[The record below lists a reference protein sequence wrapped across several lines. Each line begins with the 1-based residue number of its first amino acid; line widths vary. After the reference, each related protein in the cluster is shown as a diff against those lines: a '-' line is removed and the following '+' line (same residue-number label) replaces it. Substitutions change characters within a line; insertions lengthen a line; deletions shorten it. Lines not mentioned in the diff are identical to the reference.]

1 MNLYDTDEIKRV
13 ADCQE
18 LMRTEFKVNE
28 RQKGR
33 FDCPWRTGSDS
44 GALAVE
50 KDKWYDHVAKEGGD
64 VITLVCKAKDM
75 NFIQANEWLGER
87 YHLTPKT
94 KTREQRKVVAEYIYT
109 DKDNIPLHKKIRY
122 QPKSFSQ
129 EHYTP
134 EGWKA
139 GLMKGTDPVLYRLP
153 AVMKQVKEKKYVFL
167 VEGEKDADNLIN
179 LGFCATTQTM
189 GAGKWL
195 ESYTEV
201 LRGANVCIIADKD
214 IPGREHAAMVAKEL
228 SGKVNTIKVIELP
241 GEQVKD
247 ASDWIETGGT
257 AEKLKAMVSEAKEYH
272 PDKSNERTKSL
283 AKQCNQEPFCN
294 FTWEDVATSSGSLQR
309 VKRPKL
315 INQLC
320 EEVLDRFMGFPR
332 RVSGDL
338 FDHDRKTGKIRTF
351 SDSTAL
357 FAWIQEKSNKPVN
370 WAKIEGAVT
379 QEQLFIALRENVS
392 AYEMI
397 TPVPTWPKRD
407 DVYYTFGKLPEPA
420 EDHNHL
426 ETLLGFFNPADGN
439 NAILLRALIASPLY
453 YKVKVDRPLWV
464 IDSDTAQGSG
474 KTKLAEA
481 IARLYGSDEGDEGE
495 PFWVDVKSIINEQ
508 SADRVWRRLLSSTG
522 RRKRVVLID
531 NVTGFL
537 SAPSLAT
544 LVTQGSIS
552 GLAPYGRG
560 EETRPNDLT
569 YIITSNSARFDR
581 DLIARSIFI
590 KVNKPDNP
598 DPHWADRLFAYIRQ
612 FRLNILSEIIDLLQ
626 KGVAGEVATRTRFRS
641 WELDVMAPMT
651 GNEIDR
657 IEALEANE
665 ELQAESD
672 YDRENAEE
680 VRKYFR
686 AKIELRYGK
695 DGGAFIP
702 NNLVK
707 KWFFEA
713 LPDELQIR
721 KNAIPQIVKNWVK
734 AGLLPEVNVRIN
746 KTPNGVRGFAWN
758 IKFIEYGDWKGVVV
772 YQESVVSI

>member
-1 MNLYDTDEIKRV
+1 MNLYDVEEIKRV

-18 LMRTEFKVNE
+18 LMRTVFKVQE
-28 RQKGR
+28 HQKGR

-44 GALAVE
+44 GALAAE
-50 KDKWYDHVAKEGGD
+50 RDKWFDHVAKEGGD
-64 VITLVCKAKDM
+64 VITLVCKGLDK
-75 NFIQANEWLGER
+75 NFIEANTWLGDY
-87 YHLTPKT
+87 YHLTPRT
-94 KTREQRKVVAEYIYT
+94 KTREQRKVVAEYIYK

-134 EGWKA
+134 DGWKP
-139 GLMKGTDPVLYRLP
+139 GLMPGVDPVLYQLP
-153 AVMKQVKEKKYVFL
+153 DIIQGVAAKRWIFL
-167 VEGEKDADNLIN
+167 AEGEKDADNLIK
-179 LGFCATTQTM
+179 LGCCATTQTM

-195 ESYTEV
+195 DSYTEV
-201 LRGANVCIIADKD
+201 LRGAYVCIIADKD
-214 IPGREHAAMVAKEL
+214 DPGRAHAAMVAKAL
-228 SGKVNTIKVIELP
+228 IGNASQIKVIELP
-241 GEQVKD
+241 GEKVKD
-247 ASDWIETGGT
+247 ASDWIEAGGT
-257 AEKLKAMVSEAKEYH
+257 KEQLQKIVREQKPYEEI
-272 PDKSNERTKSL
+272 KERSKEL
-283 AKQCNQEPFCN
+283 AKQCNQEAFSN
-294 FTWEDVATSSGSLQR
+294 FVWEDHATSSGSLQR

-320 EEVLDRFMGFPR
+320 DEVLDRFMGFPR

-338 FDHDRKTGKIRTF
+338 FDHDRKTGKIRIF

-357 FAWIQEKSNKPVN
+357 FAWIQEKSNQPVN
-370 WAKIEGAVT
+370 WARIEGAVT
-379 QEQLFIALRENVS
+379 QEQLFIALRENVR

-397 TPVPTWPKRD
+397 TPVPTWPKRE
-407 DVYYTFGKLPEPA
+407 DVYYTFGRLPDPDES
-420 EDHNHL
+420 HKHL
-426 ETLLGFFNPADGN
+426 ETFLGFFNPADAN
-439 NAILLRALIASPLY
+439 NHILLRALVASPLY

-481 IARLYGSDEGDEGE
+481 IARLYGSDDGDEGE

-508 SADRVWRRLLSSTG
+508 SADRVWRRLLSSNG

-590 KVNKPDNP
+590 KVNKPDKP
-598 DPHWADRLFAYIRQ
+598 DPHWAERLFAYIRKH
-612 FRLNILSEIIDLLQ
+612 RLNILAEVIDILNKGTVGEID
-626 KGVAGEVATRTRFRS
+626 TRTRFRG
-641 WELDVMAPMT
+641 WEMDIMASMA
-651 GNEIDR
+651 GGEEER
-657 IEALEANE
+657 IKAINANM

-680 VRKYFR
+680 LRKFFR

-695 DGGAFIP
+695 DGCAFIP
-702 NNLVK
+702 NSLAK
-707 KWFFEA
+707 TWFMEA
-713 LPDELQIR
+713 LPDEDRIS
-721 KNAIPQIVKNWVK
+721 KSAIPQRIINWAK
-734 AGLLPEVNVRIN
+734 ADLLPEINVRAN
-746 KTPNGVRGFAWN
+746 RNQDGVRGFAWN
-758 IKFIEYGDWKGVVV
+758 VKHIGYGDWKAVPVYKEGVTVL
-772 YQESVVSI
+772 

>member
-13 ADCQE
+13 ANCQE

-33 FDCPWRTGSDS
+33 FDCPWRSGSDS
-44 GALAVE
+44 GAMAVE
-50 KDKWYDHVAKEGGD
+50 HDQWFDHVAKEGGD
-64 VITLVCKAKDM
+64 VITLVCKAKEM
-75 NFIQANEWLGER
+75 NFIEANEWLGER

-94 KTREQRKVVAEYIYT
+94 KTREQRKVVAEYIYK
-109 DKDNIPLHKKIRY
+109 DKDDIQLHKKIRY

-129 EHYTP
+129 EHWTP
-134 EGWKA
+134 DGWKP
-139 GLMKGTDPVLYRLP
+139 GLMKGTDPVLYKLSY
-153 AVMKQVKEKKYVFL
+153 VMQGVAAKRWVFL
-167 VEGEKDADNLIN
+167 VEGEKDADNLIQ
-179 LGFCATTQTM
+179 LGLCATTQTM
-189 GAGKWL
+189 GAGKWID
-195 ESYTEV
+195 SYTEV
-201 LRGANVCIIADKD
+201 LKGGCICIIADKD
-214 IPGREHAAMVAKEL
+214 APGREHAAMVAKAL
-228 SGKVNTIKVIELP
+228 SGKAQVVKVIEMP
-241 GEQVKD
+241 GDGVKD
-247 ASDWIETGGT
+247 VSDWIATGGT
-257 AEKLKAMVSEAKEYH
+257 KEQLQKIVNEAKQFEEI
-272 PDKSNERTKSL
+272 KERNKEL
-283 AKQCNQEPFCN
+283 AKQCNQKAFSN
-294 FTWEDVATSSGSLQR
+294 FKWEDIATSSGSLQR

-332 RVSGDL
+332 RVSNNL
-338 FDHDRKTGKIRTF
+338 FDHDRRTGKIRIF

-357 FAWIQEKSNKPVN
+357 FSWIQEKANQPVN
-370 WAKIEGAVT
+370 WARIEGAVT
-379 QEQLFIALRENVS
+379 QEQLFIALRENVRG
-392 AYEMI
+392 YEMI

-407 DVYYTFGKLPEPA
+407 DVYYTFGKLPEPDP
-420 EDHNHL
+420 DHRHL
-426 ETLLGFFNPADGN
+426 ENFLAFFNPADAN
-439 NAILLRALIASPLY
+439 NLILLRALAASPLY
-453 YKVKVDRPLWV
+453 YKGKVDRPLWV

-590 KVNKPDNP
+590 KVNKPAKP
-598 DPHWADRLFAYIRQ
+598 DPHWADRLFSYIRQ
-612 FRLNILSEIIDLLQ
+612 YRLNILAEIIDILN
-626 KGVAGEVATRTRFRS
+626 KGVAFEIETKTRFRG
-641 WELDVMAPMT
+641 WEMDIMAPMS
-651 GNEIDR
+651 GGEEER
-657 IEALEANE
+657 MEAINANM

-680 VRKYFR
+680 LRKFFR
-686 AKIELRYGK
+686 AKVELIYGK
-695 DGGAFIP
+695 GGSAFIP
-702 NNLVK
+702 NSLAK
-707 KWFFEA
+707 KWFMEA
-713 LPDELQIR
+713 LPDEDRIP
-721 KNAIPQIVKNWVK
+721 KNAIPQRIINWAK
-734 AGLLPEVNVRIN
+734 ADLLPEINARIIKHSDN
-746 KTPNGVRGFAWN
+746 ISGLAWN
-758 IKFIEYGDWKGVVV
+758 VKYIGYGSWKGVPI
-772 YQESVVSI
+772 YKERGWEL